1 MAFGGT
7 ALGNIVILP
16 RLSSI
21 SEPKTGGTRIVLRL
35 GRIRGLLWECH
46 PVL

>member
-1 MAFGGT
+1 MSLGGPV
-7 ALGNIVILP
+7 LGNNVILP

-35 GRIRGLLWECH
+35 GRIRGLL
-46 PVL
+46 